1 MATPNGNGT
10 NGHVGK
16 VVQIIGPVVDVEFGE
31 KYLPPIY
38 QALRITSDGFDV
50 PDPINVI
57 AEVQQHLGEGRVR
70 AVSMLPTDGM
80 VRGMKATDTGGPITV
95 PVGEGTLGRVMN
107 VIGEPVDNLGDV
119 KHAERY
125 PIHRHAPTF
134 EEQSTELQMFETGIK
149 VIDLIQPFL
158 RGGKIGLF
166 GGAGV
171 GKTVIVMEL
180 INNIAKARSGF
191 SVFSG
196 VGERTRE
203 GNDLLREMV
212 ESRVIDFGESFYHNL
227 EETGAFDMTKVDMT
241 AIEKSKVALI
251 YGQMTEPPGARLR
264 VALSGLTVAEYFRDQ
279 GLDVLLFIDNIFRF
293 TQAGSEVSALLG
305 RMPSA
310 VGYQPNL
317 ATEMGE
323 MQERITSTKKGS
335 ITSVQAIYVPAD
347 DYTDPA
353 PATTFAHLDATTV
366 LSRALTEIGIYPAV
380 DPLGSTSR
388 ILDPRIVGQEHY
400 DVAQGVQRVLQR
412 YKDLQDIIAILG
424 MDELSEDQ
432 KLTVARARKI
442 QRFLSQPF
450 HVAEQFTGAA
460 GRYVKIADTV
470 KGFKEINEGKYDDIP
485 EQAFY
490 MKGTIEEVLE
500 AAEKL
505 KAAA

>member
-16 VVQIIGPVVDVEFGE
+16 VVQIIGPVVDVEFTE

-107 VIGEPVDNLGDV
+107 VIGEPVDNLGDIP
-119 KHAERY
+119 HEQRY

-180 INNIAKARSGF
+180 INNIAKVRAGF
-191 SVFSG
+191 PVFSE
-196 VGERTRE
+196 VGERPRE

-212 ESRVIDFGESFYHNL
+212 ESQVITYGEKFNHNM
-227 EETGAFDMTKVDMT
+227 EETGKFDLNTVDKD
-241 AIEKSKVALI
+241 AIKGSKVALV
-251 YGQMTEPPGARLR
+251 YGQMTEPP
-264 VALSGLTVAEYFRDQ
+264 
-279 GLDVLLFIDNIFRF
+279 
-293 TQAGSEVSALLG
+293 
-305 RMPSA
+305 
-310 VGYQPNL
+310 
-317 ATEMGE
+317 
-323 MQERITSTKKGS
+323 
-335 ITSVQAIYVPAD
+335 
-347 DYTDPA
+347 
-353 PATTFAHLDATTV
+353 
-366 LSRALTEIGIYPAV
+366 
-380 DPLGSTSR
+380 
-388 ILDPRIVGQEHY
+388 
-400 DVAQGVQRVLQR
+400 
-412 YKDLQDIIAILG
+412 
-424 MDELSEDQ
+424 
-432 KLTVARARKI
+432 
-442 QRFLSQPF
+442 
-450 HVAEQFTGAA
+450 
-460 GRYVKIADTV
+460 
-470 KGFKEINEGKYDDIP
+470 
-485 EQAFY
+485 
-490 MKGTIEEVLE
+490 
-500 AAEKL
+500 
-505 KAAA
+505 